1 MTKIILLSFKDHFL
15 PRPYPISLCHKTMTK
30 KFMKNLLKIGLLG
43 LVIYGLSLSAMAQSY
58 QLKSHKIEIRGMAKP
73 EHAWTSKATKASL
86 TADFVIEGNTFKE
99 LRKATLDITTKS
111 IKSDKNSDLM
121 DNRTYETLLA
131 DKYAL
136 IQYVLTS
143 LKSVTAQGNESTL
156 VLAGTL
162 TMAGKSQPVELTMK
176 GKILADGSI
185 ELKGSQALKM
195 SSYGIKPP
203 SFMLGAL
210 KVVDDVTIVYS
221 VVLQK

>member
-1 MTKIILLSFKDHFL
+1 MKILLKVGIIAL
-15 PRPYPISLCHKTMTK
+15 LVCGA
-30 KFMKNLLKIGLLG
+30 NLL
-43 LVIYGLSLSAMAQSY
+43 AMAQNY

-73 EHAWTSKATKASL
+73 EHAWTSQVTKASL

-99 LRKATLDITTKS
+99 LKKATLEITTKG

-131 DKYAL
+131 DKYPS
-136 IQYVLTS
+136 IQYLLTG
-143 LKSVTAQGNESTL
+143 LKSATIQGGESTII
-156 VLAGTL
+156 VTGTL

-176 GKILADGSI
+176 GKILTDGSI

-203 SFMLGAL
+203 SFMFGAL

-221 VVLQK
+221 VTLQK